1 MQVALDS
8 PLGGIVLTE
17 KEGRLIRLEFAERP
31 VFSSESPVLREAEK
45 QLREYFAG
53 KRKIFSLPLAP
64 EGTPFQRAAWEA
76 LQKIP
81 YGETRSY
88 AWEAMQMGRPGACR
102 AVGNANGK
110 NPLPILIPCH
120 RVIAADGT
128 IGGYSSGVWRKEYL
142 LALENE

>member
-1 MQVALDS
+1 MQRTFDS
-8 PLGGIVLTE
+8 PLGRILLTE
-17 KEGRLIRLEFAERP
+17 KEGCLTGLDFTDAP
-31 VFSSESPVLREAEK
+31 LLSEDCPVLREAER

-53 KRKIFSLPLAP
+53 ERKFFSLPLAP
-64 EGTPFQRAAWEA
+64 EGTPFQRAAWES
-76 LQKIP
+76 LQRIP

-128 IGGYSSGVWRKEYL
+128 LGGYSSGLWRKEYL
-142 LALENE
+142 LALEK

>member
-1 MQVALDS
+1 MQRTFDS
-8 PLGGIVLTE
+8 PLGRILLTE
-17 KEGRLIRLEFAERP
+17 KEGCLTGLDFTDAP
-31 VFSSESPVLREAEK
+31 LLSADCPVLREAER

-53 KRKIFSLPLAP
+53 ERKFFSLPLAP
-64 EGTPFQRAAWEA
+64 EGTPFQRAAWES
-76 LQKIP
+76 LQRIP

-88 AWEAMQMGRPGACR
+88 AWEAMQIGRPGACR

-128 IGGYSSGVWRKEYL
+128 LGGYSSGIWRKEYL
-142 LALENE
+142 LALEK

>member
-1 MQVALDS
+1 MQRAFDS
-8 PLGGIVLTE
+8 PLGRIVLTE
-17 KEGRLIRLEFAERP
+17 TAGFLTGLAFSDAP
-31 VFSSESPVLREAEK
+31 VDASDAPVLLEGEK

-53 KRKIFSLPLAP
+53 KRKCFSLPLAP

-81 YGETRSY
+81 YGERRSY
-88 AWEAMQMGRPGACR
+88 AWEAMQTGRPGACR

-110 NPLPILIPCH
+110 NPLPIIIPCH
-120 RVIAADGT
+120 RIIAANGT
-128 IGGYSSGVWRKEYL
+128 IGGYSSGIWRKEFL